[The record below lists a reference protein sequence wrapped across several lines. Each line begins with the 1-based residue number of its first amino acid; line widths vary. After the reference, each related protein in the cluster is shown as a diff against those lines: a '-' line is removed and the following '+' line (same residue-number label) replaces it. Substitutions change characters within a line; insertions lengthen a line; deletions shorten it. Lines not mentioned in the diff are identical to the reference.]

1 MQDTISE
8 RTAGG
13 SFGELL
19 VPVVTSQKLI
29 PRAVCY
35 LHVLSES
42 WSKKKKKKNFWG
54 LFSFLLGQAGAVQL
68 YMMMKHWESRFFH
81 NAGASCWLSNDNAT
95 CILARFSKQQS
106 GHFTYL
112 NGINV
117 YSEKANLESCGGV
130 WGFQDG
136 RMGNHLG
143 EVDDINTP
151 SVQDKASVVSPRLL
165 VVQRLAVIWLTHSK
179 SLDTK
184 VISGTAQTC
193 LNACNCINVTMYLD
207 NNHLWRCE
215 TILSV
220 SRFFCLFVCLLQNRT
235 RHHILRGCYSSSSR
249 FVSHKE
255 ICGF

>member
-13 SFGELL
+13 SFGELP

-42 WSKKKKKKNFWG
+42 WSKKKKNFWG
-54 LFSFLLGQAGAVQL
+54 LFSFLLGQARAVQL
-68 YMMMKHWESRFFH
+68 HMMMKHWESRFFH

-106 GHFTYL
+106 GHLTYL

-117 YSEKANLESCGGV
+117 YSEKANRESCGGV

-143 EVDDINTP
+143 EVGWSGDDINTP

-207 NNHLWRCE
+207 NNHLWPVWNNF
-215 TILSV
+215 V
-220 SRFFCLFVCLLQNRT
+220 SQQIFLFVCLFVTKQNTSPHSEKLLLLQ
-235 RHHILRGCYSSSSR
+235 
-249 FVSHKE
+249 
-255 ICGF
+255 